1 MAPLKLHV
9 LFCFSCCLTLVHPF
23 NWQDPSA
30 FDFRPS
36 VWFHKLKEVMS
47 AASSCHSKIPKGNGS
62 YPVGCTD
69 LMLGYTNKSIFLR
82 LYYPAQS
89 QGQDRFDTVWIPN
102 KEYFFGLSKFLGT
115 PSIVGNILDFLYGS
129 MKTPA
134 SWNAP
139 LRTGEKYPLIVFSHG
154 LGAFRSLYSAI
165 GVGLASYGFIVAAVE
180 HRDES
185 ASATYYFE
193 DQAAAKLEN
202 RSWLYIKKL
211 KLEDA
216 KIIRKEQVQQRAK
229 ECSQALSA
237 ILDIDHGNP
246 KENILGSDFDVKQL
260 KGTIDRNK
268 IAVVGHSFGGA
279 TVIQSL
285 SEDQR
290 FKCGVALDPWMFP
303 VSEEDLPSRIPQ
315 PLFFVNSAQFESKDD
330 VIKMKKFYQ
339 PDKERKMITIRGSVH
354 QNFADFTFVTSK
366 LIGIKLTLKG
376 EIDSRVAI
384 DLTNKASLAFLQKHL
399 GLHKDFDQWDSLVE
413 GNNENLI
420 PGSPY
425 DVVTQS
431 PALQHSPGSHDQN

>member
-1 MAPLKLHV
+1 ML
-9 LFCFSCCLTLVHPF
+9 
-23 NWQDPSA
+23 
-30 FDFRPS
+30 
-36 VWFHKLKEVMS
+36 FHKLQEAMS
-47 AASSCHSKIPKGNGS
+47 VASTCHSKIPKGNGS

-69 LMLGYTNKSIFLR
+69 LMFGYTNKSIFLR
-82 LYYPAQS
+82 LYYPAQGQG

-102 KEYFFGLSKFLGT
+102 KEYFLGLSKFLGT
-115 PSIVGNILDFLYGS
+115 PSFVGNILDYLYGPV
-129 MKTPA
+129 KIPA
-134 SWNAP
+134 VWNAP
-139 LRTGEKYPLIVFSHG
+139 LRTGETYPLIVFSHG

-165 GVGLASYGFIVAAVE
+165 GMGLASYGFIVAAVE

-193 DQAAAKLEN
+193 DQMAAKAGN
-202 RSWLYIKKL
+202 RSWLYFKKL
-211 KLEDA
+211 KLENEERV
-216 KIIRKEQVQQRAK
+216 RKEQVRQRAK

-260 KGTIDRNK
+260 KGAIDRNK
-268 IAVVGHSFGGA
+268 IAVAGHSFGGA

-303 VSEEDLPSRIPQ
+303 VSEDLPSRVPQ
-315 PLFFVNSAQFESKDD
+315 PLFFINSFQFESKND
-330 VIKMKKFYQ
+330 VIKMKQFYQ

-354 QNFADFTFVTSK
+354 QNFADFTFVTGD
-366 LIGIKLTLKG
+366 LIGLKLTLKG

-384 DLTNKASLAFLQKHL
+384 DLTNKASMAFLQKHL
-399 GLHKDFDQWDSLVE
+399 GLHKDFDQWDALVE
-413 GNNENLI
+413 GDNKNLI

-425 DVVTQS
+425 DAVTQS
-431 PALQHSPGSHDQN
+431 PTLQHSPGPHIQS